1 VQSKLASHL
10 PHDRRSSFLVPL
22 DPAANPVHSLLNTRT
37 SQRTQ
42 RQDSAVSYAVA
53 LLSFNDSAY
62 QALFDS
68 DNLYTVFGILL
79 VRQHQQ
85 RNALSLLVLQDRLQ
99 HYLAFL
105 QASHVCFCVPRTTS
119 FIDLFHVCVSNIRAV
134 DHKDDRVTAAVV
146 ALPQAAERM
155 LSTYVPDLKVALI
168 EGNQADILA
177 DGRNSVQSRIMV
189 RVVQALYLL
198 EQSSFAG
205 IVKAEEEDRV
215 FWQVI
220 IVSDLRSSVV

>member
-1 VQSKLASHL
+1 
-10 PHDRRSSFLVPL
+10 
-22 DPAANPVHSLLNTRT
+22 
-37 SQRTQ
+37 
-42 RQDSAVSYAVA
+42 
-53 LLSFNDSAY
+53 
-62 QALFDS
+62 
-68 DNLYTVFGILL
+68 
-79 VRQHQQ
+79 
-85 RNALSLLVLQDRLQ
+85 
-99 HYLAFL
+99 
-105 QASHVCFCVPRTTS
+105 
-119 FIDLFHVCVSNIRAV
+119 
-134 DHKDDRVTAAVV
+134 
-146 ALPQAAERM
+146 M